1 MTKVQSNPSPN
12 TRTSRA
18 SSLLFIVS
26 LFGVIVF
33 YSLTTTSGDE
43 TESMTDGLEAHLHLD
58 CFPIEEPIEKYG
70 ITVNGK
76 HFEEGRINP
85 GQTLS
90 TLLVPLG
97 VSQVAIDQIARK
109 ARETEIFDVR
119 QIRSGKPFALIAPS
133 EGEAPTHFIYEPDI
147 FSYLIFHFGP
157 EPEVTRV
164 VRPTE
169 KIRRQAG
176 GVIENSLWL
185 TLRDQGLSDQ
195 LAWRLEDALAWS
207 VDFYH
212 IQKNAA
218 FKVVFDEIMVDGTSA
233 GVGDLYA
240 AWFTNGGETY
250 YAYLYESDDYFGYF
264 DDQARPM
271 RKAFLKAPVRY
282 SRISSRFNPRRYH
295 PILKRVKPHLG
306 TDYAAPYGTEIYA
319 TADGTVIEA
328 RYTRGNGRYVKIR
341 HDKTYETQYLHM
353 QRFAK
358 GMRPGKSVRQGDVI
372 GYVGAT
378 GLATGPHVCYRFW
391 KNGKQVD
398 PLRQNLPPP
407 EPMAEAEVPLFMKVR
422 DILRAELDAIP
433 HPEKISPEEEAIF
446 GTGEQ
451 LPDPSIL

>member
-1 MTKVQSNPSPN
+1 MIFVFSKTAPGKEHG
-12 TRTSRA
+12 RA
-18 SSLLFIVS
+18 GSFLFILS

-33 YSLTTTSGDE
+33 YSLTSTADADAFPADNE
-43 TESMTDGLEAHLHLD
+43 AYTELD
-58 CFPIEEPIEKYG
+58 CFPIEEPIIRYG
-70 ITVNGK
+70 FTLNNRHLVEGK
-76 HFEEGRINP
+76 INP

-97 VSQVAIDQIARK
+97 VSQVQIDK
-109 ARETEIFDVR
+109 LAREARENSVFDVR
-119 QIRSGKPFALIAPS
+119 QIRSGKPYALLSDA

-147 FSYLIFHFGP
+147 FSYIIFRISP
-157 EPEVTRV
+157 EPQVTRV
-164 VRPTE
+164 ERPTQ
-169 KIRRQAG
+169 KVRRQAG

-185 TLRDQGLSDQ
+185 TLREQGLSDQ

-218 FKVVFDEIMVDGTSA
+218 FKVVFDEILVDGKSA
-233 GVGDLYA
+233 GVGALHA
-240 AWFTNGGETY
+240 AWFSNGGETY
-250 YAYLYESDDYFGYF
+250 YAYLYESDNYFGYF
-264 DDQARPM
+264 DDMARPM

-282 SRISSRFNPRRYH
+282 SRISSRYNPRRFH
-295 PILKRVKPHLG
+295 PVLKRVKPHLG

-319 TADGTVIEA
+319 TADGTVTEA

-353 QRFAK
+353 QKFGK
-358 GMRPGKSVRQGDVI
+358 GIRPGKSVRQGDVI

-422 DILRAELDAIP
+422 DVLRAELDAIP
-433 HPEKISPEEEAIF
+433 HPEIPVEEAYSGAEEDEKEPANI
-446 GTGEQ
+446 
-451 LPDPSIL
+451 

>member
-1 MTKVQSNPSPN
+1 MFVLSDATPVKE
-12 TRTSRA
+12 TGRA
-18 SSLLFIVS
+18 GSLLFI
-26 LFGVIVF
+26 LAFFGAIVI
-33 YSLTTTSGDE
+33 YSLTSTTDAEAFAPDIE
-43 TESMTDGLEAHLHLD
+43 TASTLD
-58 CFPIEEPIEKYG
+58 CFPIEEPVVRYG
-70 ITVNGK
+70 FTINGL
-76 HFEEGRINP
+76 HYSEGRINP

-90 TLLVPLG
+90 TILAPAG
-97 VSQVAIDQIARK
+97 VSQVDIDLIARK
-109 ARETEIFDVR
+109 ARENDVFDVR
-119 QIRSGKPFALIAPS
+119 QIRSGKPYAVIAPE
-133 EGEAPTHFIYEPDI
+133 EGAAPTHFIYEPDI
-147 FSYLIFHFGP
+147 FSYIVFEVSP
-157 EPEVTRV
+157 QPDVTRV
-164 VRPTE
+164 VRPTS
-169 KIRRQAG
+169 KIRREAG

-185 TLRDQGLSDQ
+185 TLREQGLSDQ

-212 IQKNAA
+212 IQKHAA
-218 FKVVFDEIMVDGTSA
+218 FKVVFDEILVDGKSA
-233 GVGDLYA
+233 GVGDLHA
-240 AWFTNGGETY
+240 AWFSNGGEEY

-282 SRISSRFNPRRYH
+282 SRISSRFNPRRFH
-295 PILKRVKPHLG
+295 PVLKRVRPHLG

-319 TADGTVIEA
+319 TADGTVTEA

-353 QRFAK
+353 QGFAK

-407 EPMAEAEVPLFMKVR
+407 EPMAETEVPLFMKVR
-422 DILRAELDAIP
+422 DALRSELDAIP
-433 HPEKISPEEEAIF
+433 NPKAAAEEDEESSIS
-446 GTGEQ
+446 
-451 LPDPSIL
+451 L